1 MNVKTYT
8 LQEANKAGNALSLT
22 YGYSLQFRKW
32 AFQTPNSVVLVS
44 CKGGEQA
51 HKVARVIM
59 GALKRSGS
67 YDNMARANVNSLVR

>member
-8 LQEANKAGNALSLT
+8 LTGNDKSGNTLTLT

-32 AFQTPNSVVLVS
+32 AFHVPGSVVLVA

-51 HKVARVIM
+51 HKVARVIL
-59 GALKRSGS
+59 GSIKRSGQ
-67 YDNMARANVNSLVR
+67 YDNMGRANVNSLVR